1 MASTAARCKT
11 LERKL
16 GTGTEIGTRTEERE
30 QRDREARR
38 RLGGGGLIRDNTVSS
53 VALNT
58 IVK

>member
-11 LERKL
+11 LERKP
-16 GTGTEIGTRTEERE
+16 GTRTEERE

-38 RLGGGGLIRDNTVSS
+38 RLGGGGLLPDTVSS

-58 IVK
+58 MIVQGVK